1 MKSRDSSMK
10 NENVIRTPIH
20 IYVLWH
26 PQFAPGKDLA
36 GDIYR
41 WFRLD
46 NIEGIPVFFRSTNAK
61 PDPESKPDAAAASHP
76 PDIQSG
82 ADINYVIP
90 LVDAHMVADPAWRQ
104 WLVTLH
110 EDSRDSVTMAKAKD
124 GAEGKPSKQRLF
136 PVAVDSYAFQ
146 APAEL
151 RDLNFIRHDITR
163 QPTLDVD
170 VLLSVLTEVMC
181 RDLRYHLHRKEVQR
195 KEAKSK
201 EAKAAH
207 DDGGHKAAGGAEPG
221 GLPSKIKIFLSHA
234 KADGTDVVRRL
245 KEHIQSQTQCET
257 FFDETDIPSG
267 HGFSEVLDQAI
278 AADSAGMIVIHG
290 SQYAERP
297 WCRREIRR
305 FQEPRPDPHDKD
317 EPVHGFFVPP
327 VVVVE
332 NLNGDRV
339 SRSIPELG
347 FAPSLR
353 WSAGAE
359 RRIVNTLLREVLFG
373 FFHRLLIHNA
383 AKSPKANSGDIMV
396 NRSPDPLM
404 VQRLIVA
411 LDRERQK
418 NAKTAPGQQPMP
430 FAGRVYYPGYGLS
443 QVELA
448 AMEAAFGRDRFKTL
462 SDLGGPQEPTA
473 TDPAPPGG
481 RGKGLLNPLAGR
493 VVRLSVGDSTD
504 ILDGGYGDEHNRELI
519 LRLFRPLARAGVSI
533 LYGGMMPDAAGALL
547 AWEKHPKTGER
558 FVNFTS
564 TCVHV
569 LIAER
574 DHSEDGT
581 GVNSNVADRGLPAPD
596 ARLFSMPVWPES
608 KKVTAELIAKWVDVC
623 TFRPVTPDDLAM
635 PSARTSEGNLSAFT
649 PEEGPKELAPVRT
662 DFDSIAEWKT
672 AVTEHEEKVKRAE
685 EHNAVLAACCL
696 TQMRR
701 TVCGTVSFPNLNLRD
716 GDEKSVTVRPMAH
729 VFLGGKLKGWNGIAP
744 GIYEEFAAA
753 VTAKVKQPIFLIGAG
768 QGAAGAIARWLMRAE
783 DGPSTPDVAPL
794 ERPPEFQEKACQA
807 TAKNKDWATT
817 FAERKDKGSLPE
829 DQWDLREILDA
840 IENAVAKVRV
850 RKPAK
855 PDLGALLNN
864 GLSHEENLQL
874 LRPNTS
880 HGTICKLIHQG
891 LVELASPGSAKRPPG
906 TASPGG
912 P

>member
-10 NENVIRTPIH
+10 NKNVIRTPIH

-61 PDPESKPDAAAASHP
+61 PGLKSKPDAAAASHP
-76 PDIQSG
+76 PDIQAG

-104 WLVTLH
+104 WLVELKH
-110 EDSRDSVTMAKAKD
+110 GKAPSKD
-124 GAEGKPSKQRLF
+124 KKDATKASTTSKQRLF

-146 APAEL
+146 VPVEL

-163 QPTLDVD
+163 QPTPDVD

-181 RDLRYHLHRKEVQR
+181 RDLRYHLHG
-195 KEAKSK
+195 KEAKPKRAQPKETKAKDTKAAGDPGQSK
-201 EAKAAH
+201 EAETADAN
-207 DDGGHKAAGGAEPG
+207 

-245 KEHIQSQTQCET
+245 KDHIQSQTQCET

-267 HGFSEVLDQAI
+267 HGFSKVLDEAI
-278 AADSAGMIVIHG
+278 AAESAGMIVIHG

-297 WCRREIRR
+297 WCRREIRT
-305 FQEPRPDPHDKD
+305 FQKPRRDTRPKKRG
-317 EPVHGFFVPP
+317 VQGFFVPP

-353 WSAGAE
+353 WSEGAE
-359 RRIVNTLLREVLFG
+359 RRVVNTLLREILLG
-373 FFHRLLIHNA
+373 FFHRLLIRNA
-383 AKSPKANSGDIMV
+383 TEFKSPGKNRILV

-404 VQRLIVA
+404 VQRLIVELQHKHKNPNHPGADQVPKA
-411 LDRERQK
+411 L
-418 NAKTAPGQQPMP
+418 
-430 FAGRVYYPGYGLS
+430 AGCLYYPGYGLS

-448 AMEAAFGRDRFKTL
+448 ALKSAFDQVQFKTL
-462 SDLGGPQEPTA
+462 SELNSNKGAASDTLGA
-473 TDPAPPGG
+473 T
-481 RGKGLLNPLAGR
+481 GKAQPNPLAALSGK

-504 ILDGGYGDEHNRELI
+504 ILDGGYGDQHNRELI

-564 TCVHV
+564 TCVHM

-574 DHSEDGT
+574 DHGEDGT
-581 GVNSNVADRGLPAPD
+581 GGEARPAKEP
-596 ARLFSMPVWPES
+596 RLFSMPVWPES
-608 KKVTAELIAKWVDVC
+608 KKITAELIAKWVDVC
-623 TFRPVTPDDLAM
+623 TFRPVTPDDLAT
-635 PSARTSEGNLSAFT
+635 PLARTPEGNPSPLKPA
-649 PEEGPKELAPVRT
+649 EDPKKGVPVQT
-662 DFDSIAEWKT
+662 EFDTIAELRE
-672 AVTEHEEKVKRAE
+672 AVKEHEGKVKQAE

-701 TVCGTVSFPNLNLRD
+701 MVCKTVKFPNLNPRK
-716 GDEKSVTVRPMAH
+716 GGKKTVPVRPMAH

-768 QGAAGAIARWLMRAE
+768 QGAAGAIARWLIRAE
-783 DGPSTPDVAPL
+783 KGLAPRG
-794 ERPPEFQEKACQA
+794 RPPEFEEKACQA
-807 TAKNKDWATT
+807 NAKKELPPKDFDLAKA
-817 FAERKDKGSLPE
+817 FAERKDKGLLPE
-829 DQWDLREILDA
+829 DQWDLKKILA
-840 IENAVAKVRV
+840 TIEQAVAEVHRDNQARV
-850 RKPAK
+850 
-855 PDLGALLNN
+855 DLGALLNN

-874 LRPNTS
+874 LDPGTK
-880 HGTICKLIHQG
+880 HGVICELIHQG
-891 LVELASPGSAKRPPG
+891 LVQLARRGSAQRPDG
-906 TASPGG
+906 TASPGR

>member
-61 PDPESKPDAAAASHP
+61 PDPESKPGTPPPSHP
-76 PDIQSG
+76 PAIQQF

-163 QPTLDVD
+163 QPTPDVD
-170 VLLSVLTEVMC
+170 VLLSVLTEVIC

-195 KEAKSK
+195 KEAKPK

-207 DDGGHKAAGGAEPG
+207 DDGGQISAGGAEPD

-411 LDRERQK
+411 LDRERQRK
-418 NAKTAPGQQPMP
+418 AKTAPGQQPMP
-430 FAGRVYYPGYGLS
+430 FAGHVYYPGYGLS

-473 TDPAPPGG
+473 TDLTPPGG

-504 ILDGGYGDEHNRELI
+504 ILDGGYGDQHNRELI

-574 DHSEDGT
+574 DHGEDGT
-581 GVNSNVADRGLPAPD
+581 GGEAKHD
-596 ARLFSMPVWPES
+596 AEPRLFSMPAWPES

-623 TFRPVTPDDLAM
+623 TFRPVTPNDLPM
-635 PSARTSEGNLSAFT
+635 PLARTSEGNPSALK
-649 PEEGPKELAPVRT
+649 PEEDPEEQAPIRT

-672 AVTEHEEKVKRAE
+672 AVKEHEEKVRRAK
-685 EHNAVLAACCL
+685 EHNEVLAACCL
-696 TQMRR
+696 TKMRR
-701 TVCGTVSFPNLNLRD
+701 MVCETVSFPNLNLRE
-716 GDEKSVTVRPMAH
+716 GDEKSVPVRPIAH
-729 VFLGGKLKGWNGIAP
+729 VFLGGKLKGWSGIAP

-768 QGAAGAIARWLMRAE
+768 QGAAGAIARWLIRAE
-783 DGPSTPDVAPL
+783 KGLAPRG
-794 ERPPEFQEKACQA
+794 RPPEFEEKACQA
-807 TAKNKDWATT
+807 NAKKELPPKDFDLAKA
-817 FAERKDKGSLPE
+817 FAERKDKGLLPE
-829 DQWDLREILDA
+829 DQWDLKKILA
-840 IENAVAKVRV
+840 TIEQAVAEVHRDNQARV
-850 RKPAK
+850 
-855 PDLGALLNN
+855 DLGALLNN

-874 LRPNTS
+874 LDPGTK
-880 HGTICKLIHQG
+880 HGVICELIHQG
-891 LVELASPGSAKRPPG
+891 LVQLARRGSAQRPDG
-906 TASPGG
+906 TASPGR